1 MTPQPS
7 ADFIIYHN
15 PSCSTSRKALEA
27 IRATGVEPTVVQ
39 YVKAGWTADQLRQLF
54 SDAGLTAREAL
65 RTKQAEGAELAA
77 RNPSEDEIIAA
88 MVEMPV
94 LVERPFVVT
103 PKGTRLARPLER
115 ISEVL

>member
-1 MTPQPS
+1 MS
-7 ADFIIYHN
+7 NAADPAFIIYHN
-15 PSCSTSRKALEA
+15 PNCSTSRKALEA

-39 YVKAGWTADQLRQLF
+39 YLKAGWTADQLRQLF
-54 SDAGLTAREAL
+54 RDAGLSAREAL

-77 RNPSEDEIIAA
+77 RNSSEDEIIAA

>member
-1 MTPQPS
+1 MS
-7 ADFIIYHN
+7 NAADPAFIIYHN
-15 PSCSTSRKALEA
+15 PNCSTSRKALEA
-27 IRATGVEPTVVQ
+27 IRATGVEPTIVQ
-39 YVKAGWTADQLRQLF
+39 YIKTGWTAEQLRQLF
-54 SDAGLTAREAL
+54 RDAGLSACEAL

-77 RNPSEDEIIAA
+77 RNPSGDEIIAA
-88 MVEMPV
+88 MVRMPV

>member
-1 MTPQPS
+1 MNTVARS
-7 ADFIIYHN
+7 DFIIYHN
-15 PSCSTSRKALEA
+15 PNCSTSRKALEA
-27 IRATGVEPTVVQ
+27 IRATGVEPTVVP
-39 YVKAGWTADQLRQLF
+39 YLKAGWTAGQLRELF
-54 SDAGLTAREAL
+54 KAAGLSAREAL

-77 RNPSEDEIIAA
+77 RNASEDEIIAA

-115 ISEVL
+115 VEEVL

>member
-1 MTPQPS
+1 MSNAAEP
-7 ADFIIYHN
+7 AFIIYHN
-15 PSCSTSRKALEA
+15 PNCSTSRKALEA

-39 YVKAGWTADQLRQLF
+39 YLKAGWTAEQLRQLF
-54 SDAGLTAREAL
+54 RDAGLSAREAL

>member
-1 MTPQPS
+1 MSNAAEP
-7 ADFIIYHN
+7 AFIIYHN
-15 PSCSTSRKALEA
+15 PNCSTSRKALEA

-39 YVKAGWTADQLRQLF
+39 YLKAGWTAEQLRQLF
-54 SDAGLTAREAL
+54 RDAGLSAREVL

>member
-1 MTPQPS
+1 MTSKVS

-15 PSCSTSRKALEA
+15 LNCSTSRKALEA

-39 YVKAGWTADQLRQLF
+39 YVKAGWKAEQLRQLF
-54 SDAGLTAREAL
+54 KDAGLTAREAL

-88 MVEMPV
+88 MVELPV